1 LKQTSD
7 GELVART
14 RAGQKKAFG
23 TLIERY
29 LPLARRIALDRVQ
42 NKEVAQELAQEAMV
56 QAYLSLDHL
65 RSPDG
70 FKNWL
75 SGIVLNVCRSH
86 LRHQKTD
93 AAGKSVG
100 EFEPCLSPLPD
111 PQAVV
116 EAREQ
121 QQQVLTAVGSL
132 SQENREVVLL
142 FYYEQHSLQEIATA
156 LDISVAAVKGRLH
169 KARKQLRARLL
180 PLYPDLVTAL
190 PKRQRRKHL
199 IRVTVLG
206 AYMHP
211 EDLQAVNFVLLADEI
226 GHGIRIYTGEFEAW
240 AISYGLEKSP
250 TERPRTLDFM
260 AGLLQQSGAT
270 LEEVRIETLKD
281 ETFYAI
287 VSLRVGDQTRT
298 LDARPSDAI
307 ALAVRLDRPIFV
319 ASEIMAETGAPIS
332 ALETG
337 MSKLLSERAVERLT
351 AGSMIEPETQAIGI
365 AQTMLE
371 RAITRNVSEML
382 IEPGVNQCQVRCRVG
397 DAWQELMP
405 LAKSLQ
411 EPLTQRLK
419 MMAELDI
426 AQHEAAQ
433 EGTIPVRYEGRN
445 YQFHVTCRPAEQG
458 ESLTLS
464 YAEAPAADAAVALS
478 GD

>member
-65 RSPDG
+65 RSPNG

-93 AAGKSVG
+93 AAGRGVG

-132 SQENREVVLL
+132 SQEHREVVLL

-190 PKRQRRKHL
+190 PRRQRRKHL
-199 IRVTVLG
+199 IKVSVLG

-211 EDLQAVNFVLLADEI
+211 EKDLQAVNFVLLADET
-226 GHGIRIYTGEFEAW
+226 GRGIRIYMGEFEAW
-240 AISYGLEKSP
+240 AISYGLERSP
-250 TERPRTLDFM
+250 TERPRTIDFM
-260 AGLLQQSGAT
+260 AGLLQQSGAA

-281 ETFYAI
+281 ETFFAI

-307 ALAVRLDRPIFV
+307 ALAVRLDKPIFV

-351 AGSMIEPETQAIGI
+351 AGRMIEPETQAIGI

-405 LAKSLQ
+405 LAKFLQ

-426 AQHEAAQ
+426 AQHEAVQ
-433 EGTIPVRYEGRN
+433 EGTIPVRYEGRD
-445 YQFHVTCRPAEQG
+445 YQFHVTFKPGKQG
-458 ESLTLS
+458 ESITLS
-464 YAEAPAADAAVALS
+464 YVEAPAAADVAL
-478 GD
+478 GGG

>member
-65 RSPDG
+65 RSPNG

-93 AAGKSVG
+93 AAGRGVG

-132 SQENREVVLL
+132 SQEHREVVLL

-190 PKRQRRKHL
+190 PRRQRRKHL
-199 IRVTVLG
+199 IKVSVLG

-211 EDLQAVNFVLLADEI
+211 EKDLQAVNFVLLADET
-226 GHGIRIYTGEFEAW
+226 GRGIRIYMGEFEAW
-240 AISYGLEKSP
+240 AISYGLERSP
-250 TERPRTLDFM
+250 TERPRTIDFM
-260 AGLLQQSGAT
+260 AGLLQQSGAA

-281 ETFYAI
+281 ETFFAI

-307 ALAVRLDRPIFV
+307 ALAVRLDKPIFV
-319 ASEIMAETGAPIS
+319 ATEIMAETGAPIGT
-332 ALETG
+332 LKTG
-337 MSKLLSERAVERLT
+337 MSKLLSERAVERLL
-351 AGSMIEPETQAIGI
+351 ASRMIEPETQAVGI
-365 AQTMLE
+365 AQTMLK
-371 RAITRNVSEML
+371 RVITRNASEML

-397 DAWQELMP
+397 DTWQELMP
-405 LAKSLQ
+405 LAKFLQ

-426 AQHEAAQ
+426 AQHEAVQ
-433 EGTIPVRYEGRN
+433 EGTIPVRYEGRD
-445 YQFHVTCRPAEQG
+445 YQFHVTFKPGKQG
-458 ESLTLS
+458 ESITLS
-464 YAEAPAADAAVALS
+464 YVEAPAAADVAL
-478 GD
+478 GGG